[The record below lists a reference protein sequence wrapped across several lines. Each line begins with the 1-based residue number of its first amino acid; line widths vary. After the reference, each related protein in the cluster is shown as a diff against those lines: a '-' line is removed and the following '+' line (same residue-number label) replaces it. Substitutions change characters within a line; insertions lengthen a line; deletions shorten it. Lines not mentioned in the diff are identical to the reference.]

1 MKRVLIWRT
10 IDAPA
15 ETVWSLL
22 TDLESWPVWGPT
34 VTGARLET
42 GSFELGATGTVDTVL
57 GVGLPFE
64 VVEFVEGTSWAWK
77 VAGVPATEHLVE
89 AKGSSCRAGFGVPW
103 PLAAYLGICHISLR
117 RLDDL
122 AVTAKETT

>member
-1 MKRVLIWRT
+1 MKRVRIWRT

-34 VTGARLET
+34 VTGARLDA
-42 GSFELGATGTVDTVL
+42 GLFERGATGTVDTVL

-64 VVEFVEGTSWAWK
+64 VVEFDEGKSWAWN
-77 VAGVPATEHLVE
+77 VAGVPATEHLVV
-89 AKGSSCRAGFGVPW
+89 AKRDSCRAGFGVPW
-103 PLAAYLGICHISLR
+103 PFAAYLGICHIALR
-117 RLDDL
+117 RLEDL
-122 AVTAKETT
+122 AVSGKETS